1 MKSVPREQQED
12 QSAWNVNR
20 NETATQERG
29 CKIGGQGLIRRML
42 HIGLWVL
49 NTLKVNREVGNGK
62 HCRYFNR
69 NLKHLEWGSR
79 NMFRKKEI
87 EKCL

>member
-29 CKIGGQGLIRRML
+29 CKIGGRGLIQKDATYWPMGSEHTESEQRSGKWKTLQVFQQKFKALGM
-42 HIGLWVL
+42 GL
-49 NTLKVNREVGNGK
+49 
-62 HCRYFNR
+62 
-69 NLKHLEWGSR
+69 
-79 NMFRKKEI
+79 
-87 EKCL
+87 